1 MSFTKSQ
8 KKWGVIPM
16 YESPINIIESA
27 VTELQKQQ
35 EEGVFC
41 LIRNYGITV
50 DKEELLKALAYDRDQ
65 YNKGYDDG
73 VREFAERVKE
83 TKFKHGN
90 EYVIY
95 ADNIDQI
102 AKEMGVEL

>member
-1 MSFTKSQ
+1 
-8 KKWGVIPM
+8 M

-35 EEGVFC
+35 EEGVFR

-50 DKEELLKALAYDRDQ
+50 DRDELLKALAYDRNQ
-65 YNKGYDDG
+65 YDKGYDDG
-73 VREFAERVKE
+73 VREFIDRLKDEVCQLLDLDDVLER
-83 TKFKHGN
+83 
-90 EYVIY
+90 
-95 ADNIDQI
+95 I